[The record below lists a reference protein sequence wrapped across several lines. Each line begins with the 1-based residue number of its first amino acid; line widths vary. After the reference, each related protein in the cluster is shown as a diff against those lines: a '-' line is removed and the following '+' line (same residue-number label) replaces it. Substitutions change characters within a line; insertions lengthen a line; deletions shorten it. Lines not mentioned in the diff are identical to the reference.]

1 MAVLSVIFDYVKAF
15 AMGGLLC
22 VIAQTLIVKTK
33 LTPARI
39 LVIFLISGI
48 VLQAVGVYEYLFK
61 WFGAGVSVPITGF
74 GASLAR
80 GSIEL
85 ARSEGLIGAFA
96 GGLIRTAYGVGVAVV
111 ASYFVTLIFSPKSK

>member
-1 MAVLSVIFDYVKAF
+1 MAVLSVMFDYVKAF

-39 LVIFLISGI
+39 LVIFLILGI
-48 VLQAVGVYEYLFK
+48 VLQAVGFYEYLFK

-96 GGLIRTAYGVGVAVV
+96 GGLIRTAYGVGAAVV